1 MACDGTGWANESD
14 AHPSGPATDAGD
26 LNDVSGSCKAAE
38 SESEAGSL
46 SLHDRLEQHVAKKVG
61 FVIIFCSYSHD
72 IACLRICPL
81 NIMP

>member
-1 MACDGTGWANESD
+1 MD

-26 LNDVSGSCKAAE
+26 LNDASGSCKAAE

-46 SLHDRLEQHVAKKVG
+46 SLHDRIKWLEQHVVKKVG
-61 FVIIFCSYSHD
+61 FVIFFCFYSHD

-81 NIMP
+81 KVMP